1 MFNRMKLLFNRSC
14 VSDQSCLL
22 SSC

>member
-1 MFNRMKLLFNRSC
+1 MKLLFNRSC

>member
-1 MFNRMKLLFNRSC
+1 MFNRTKLLFNRSC